1 MSIQIFKDKPFFAFW
16 KQICTFVDDIVIKS
30 DKLETEK
37 DIVRTADGKFIGLR
51 ESSGGLGDCA
61 VFRGIVYARY
71 GRFRLPELICYGG
84 GNASGGEH
92 SAGAQTAFDATSYGC
107 LCPQNLSHL
116 ERQLGRN
123 AGLKMEEGKLCLSV
137 TVPCSA
143 LEGKEKLPVMV
154 WIHGGSYLT
163 GGSEDHRYDVCEL
176 SARGN
181 VVVVKISYRLGALGY
196 LWLKDVSGSTSVEN
210 GDRLDCNLGLEDQK
224 AALRWVRR
232 HISSFGGDPGNIT
245 VFGQSAGAHSIAS
258 LIATADSL
266 EPGSNYPLFGGEIL
280 FHKTILQSAPLGITV
295 TPSEASRVTRRFL
308 KELSMSDGDSK
319 SHSPVND
326 VFKSCIDGSMP
337 LERIL
342 AAQDRIQHIRMGMT
356 FMPVLPDNM
365 RIPEASTAKSIES
378 GGSVR
383 GTAVGEHPD
392 SGKFSVVIGVNR
404 DDASPYARKALG
416 PLWHTPLR
424 HLMTKLLTDK
434 VFRKPMLSYVKRLE
448 EAGIDVH
455 SYCFRWAPEDSPLG
469 CCHSIELPFL
479 LGHYEDWLTAEMLQG
494 MTRKEF
500 IDNRFL
506 FQNLWTGFAHTSD
519 SMDNVCM
526 GDSDSID
533 FISMKL

>member
-1 MSIQIFKDKPFFAFW
+1 MTTK
-16 KQICTFVDDIVIKS
+16 CNNT
-30 DKLETEK
+30 
-37 DIVRTADGKFIGLR
+37 VRTADGKFIGLR
-51 ESSGGLGDCA
+51 ESSEALGDCA

-71 GRFRLPELICYGG
+71 GRFRLPELVCYGG
-84 GNASGGEH
+84 DNASCCAPPDGKPY
-92 SAGAQTAFDATSYGC
+92 AYDATSYGC

-116 ERQLGRN
+116 ERQLGKN

-137 TVPCSA
+137 TVPCRA
-143 LEGKEKLPVMV
+143 LDGKEKLPVMV

-196 LWLKDVSGSTSVEN
+196 LWHREVNGSTPEGN
-210 GDRLDCNLGLEDQK
+210 GGSPACNLGLEDQK
-224 AALRWVRR
+224 TALRWVRR

-258 LIATADSL
+258 LIASADSL
-266 EPGSNYPLFGGEIL
+266 ETESNYPLFGGEIL
-280 FHKTILQSAPLGITV
+280 FHKAVLQSAPLGITI
-295 TPSEASRVTRRFL
+295 TPSEASCVARRFF
-308 KELSMSDGDSK
+308 KELSMSGGDSK
-319 SHSPVND
+319 LHTSANEI
-326 VFKSCIDGSMP
+326 FKSCIDGSMP

-342 AAQDRIQHIRMGMT
+342 AAQDRIQHLRMGMT

-365 RIPEASTAKSIES
+365 RIPETAKLSEPRDS
-378 GGSVR
+378 AG
-383 GTAVGEHPD
+383 GTAVGEHPA

-424 HLMTKLLTDK
+424 HQMTKLLTDK

-506 FQNLWTGFAHTSD
+506 FQNLWAGFAHRS
-519 SMDNVCM
+519 
-526 GDSDSID
+526 SIS
-533 FISMKL
+533 FQSEFFFLP